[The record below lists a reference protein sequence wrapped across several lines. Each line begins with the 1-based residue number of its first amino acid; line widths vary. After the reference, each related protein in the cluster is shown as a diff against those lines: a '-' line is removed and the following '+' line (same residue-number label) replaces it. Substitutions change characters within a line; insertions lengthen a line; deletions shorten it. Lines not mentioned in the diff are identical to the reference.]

1 MSSVLIGVFDN
12 SSQARVAHAKIAA
25 AGIDPSAMNMSGG
38 EATAAALPGDEKR
51 ATDDKPGALS
61 RFFADLFGTNDD
73 AATYTEAVKRGH
85 VVLSVTV
92 ADDDR
97 ADQVS
102 EIMENCGAV
111 DIDERAEQWSVSG
124 TGAQHSLLPDEEV
137 GPTGGRYAGAER
149 RFNSGEGYVGRE
161 RRVGP

>member
-25 AGIDPSAMNMSGG
+25 VGIDPSAMNMSGG

-111 DIDERAEQWSVSG
+111 DIDERAEQWSASG
-124 TGAQHSLLPDEEV
+124 TGAQHSLLLDEEV

>member
-25 AGIDPSAMNMSGG
+25 VGIDPSAMNMSGD

-61 RFFADLFGTNDD
+61 RFFADLFGSNDD

-111 DIDERAEQWSVSG
+111 DIDERAEQWSASG
-124 TGAQHSLLPDEEV
+124 TGAQHSLLLDEEV